1 MLRHNSLVLTVDGN
15 GIQLAPNQGPLQN
28 LTMEYN
34 YVVGGGFTLRWGV
47 DGGALRHNRFGRDA
61 AFGPEAVY
69 AGGKFD
75 DIRDNRFADDGAVVP
90 TGSMKTLATVT
101 GMAVELPTPGGPA
114 TIPNSNCPATSVCA
128 RSGSGRWR

>member
-61 AFGPEAVY
+61 AFGPVTVY

-75 DIRDNRFADDGAVVP
+75 DTRDNRFADDGAVVP
-90 TGSMKTLATVT
+90 TGSMKNF
-101 GMAVELPTPGGPA
+101 GDRDGD
-114 TIPNSNCPATSVCA
+114 
-128 RSGSGRWR
+128 GSGTANAWGTGYDPKFKLPGN